1 MKPPKI
7 TVQTDQEVNSDGD
20 DFAMEEF
27 ADKAVE
33 DKMKDLQRG
42 SGVIDESDDDVD
54 IEYSENESE

>member
-7 TVQTDQEVNSDGD
+7 KVQTDQEVNSDGD
-20 DFAMEEF
+20 DIAMEDF

>member
-7 TVQTDQEVNSDGD
+7 KVQTDQEVNSDGD
-20 DFAMEEF
+20 DIAMEEF

-54 IEYSENESE
+54 I

>member
-7 TVQTDQEVNSDGD
+7 KVQTDQEVNSDGD
-20 DFAMEEF
+20 DIAMEEF

>member
-7 TVQTDQEVNSDGD
+7 KLQTDQEVNSDGD
-20 DFAMEEF
+20 DIAMEEF